1 MEGNVKHAG
10 GRKNMAKLY
19 FRYGAMGSSKT
30 ANAVM
35 VQYNYQERGRK
46 VLMLKPKLEN
56 RDGATIVRSRCGLE
70 AQCRFVEELG
80 EINLDGIECVIV
92 DESHFLTAE
101 QVKQLVDIVDERD
114 IPVICYGLRSD
125 FRGELFEGS
134 RELLRW
140 ADTIEEIKTICWCGR
155 KATFNARVQNGHI
168 VREGEQIMMGGN
180 SAYVSLCRRHWREGN
195 LGSFQNLNLDT

>member
-56 RDGATIVRSRCGLE
+56 RDGATIGRSLCGLE

-80 EINLDGIECVIV
+80 EISLDGIECVIV

>member
-1 MEGNVKHAG
+1 
-10 GRKNMAKLY
+10 MAKLY

-70 AQCRFVEELG
+70 AQCRFVEELE
-80 EINLDGIECVIV
+80 EIGLDGIECVIV

>member
-80 EINLDGIECVIV
+80 EISLDGIECVIV